1 LNQRINESDTSSPK
15 GNAVYINKLNK
26 IKVLGL
32 IRDHGTI
39 SRAEIVEITGL
50 SAPTVSRIVKGLTRE
65 EKLLESI
72 GIGDSSGGRPPVMLR
87 FTGELSYVI
96 GVDLG
101 ATTTRGVLSDLNGKF
116 IEEIEYPTRLKEG
129 FKVIVGDVGNLI
141 QKLAASQRKKTSAR
155 IFGVGIAVAGLVDLQ
170 KNLIKY
176 SPDFKWNK
184 VDIVGALKDKVDFPI
199 IFDNVTRLMALGGLS
214 YGKGMKS
221 RDFICI
227 NVGYGIGAGVI
238 VNGELLTGTRGFA
251 GEFGHITMDR
261 ASDIQCSCE
270 KYGCLEAL
278 ASGKAIAL
286 AAQRLLADGEESK
299 MNELCQG
306 KIDRVTA
313 KMVAEAAKLGDTLAL
328 EVFNE
333 ATEYIGIGIASLVNL
348 FNPEMVLIGGGV
360 SLAGDLFFDNIRKV
374 VGQHVMQSSGWELQI
389 LPVAFGENAALMGA
403 FALVLNQ
410 VLNLSLVR

>member
-101 ATTTRGVLSDLNGKF
+101 
-116 IEEIEYPTRLKEG
+116 
-129 FKVIVGDVGNLI
+129 
-141 QKLAASQRKKTSAR
+141 
-155 IFGVGIAVAGLVDLQ
+155 
-170 KNLIKY
+170 
-176 SPDFKWNK
+176 
-184 VDIVGALKDKVDFPI
+184 
-199 IFDNVTRLMALGGLS
+199 
-214 YGKGMKS
+214 
-221 RDFICI
+221 
-227 NVGYGIGAGVI
+227 
-238 VNGELLTGTRGFA
+238 
-251 GEFGHITMDR
+251 
-261 ASDIQCSCE
+261 
-270 KYGCLEAL
+270 
-278 ASGKAIAL
+278 
-286 AAQRLLADGEESK
+286 
-299 MNELCQG
+299 
-306 KIDRVTA
+306 
-313 KMVAEAAKLGDTLAL
+313 DTLAL

-360 SLAGDLFFDNIRKV
+360 SLEESLFCD
-374 VGQHVMQSSGWELQI
+374 
-389 LPVAFGENAALMGA
+389 
-403 FALVLNQ
+403 
-410 VLNLSLVR
+410 